1 MRSKLNRNRV
11 YSRDV
16 TGAMLV
22 SLNKGMAATLVSSNN
37 PPGIELYYHANVFFC
52 FGRKNKVTDHVS
64 ENTIA
69 REVGEYSESTRRVL
83 GEYRTNKLSPRDVES
98 GNRSQWCSYHCVEPP
113 PRKGISHKAVQI

>member
-1 MRSKLNRNRV
+1 MRSELNRNRV

-16 TGAMLV
+16 TGAM
-22 SLNKGMAATLVSSNN
+22 LVSSNN

-69 REVGEYSESTRRVL
+69 REVGKYLESTRRVQNQQ
-83 GEYRTNKLSPRDVES
+83 TQPT
-98 GNRSQWCSYHCVEPP
+98 
-113 PRKGISHKAVQI
+113 